1 MRKEKEFINFMK
13 DMLRVFNMPDTEAK
27 WKNVSKFQQ
36 VRCPRKGELEH
47 LTLMLIK
54 EFSGVNKSNMHRV
67 TSTNGIERLLMEHGM
82 HDRKTFLCTVIT
94 GLNLTDDSE
103 VRKIFRV
110 ISEVLVN
117 EKLDK
122 YIEDN
127 DNNFLCKCFVKLYYN
142 ALCAA
147 THPKESIRAI
157 NCLVDDWH
165 YYNFT
170 YDDFKH
176 MDDAGFLSTLFDIQC
191 NKSSLIYE
199 AAEYLYK
206 AGLIAHGTW
215 SSFNVL
221 LDSTS
226 KKVSKFL
233 NTHLK
238 GVCNGIA

>member
-1 MRKEKEFINFMK
+1 MRRDKEFINFMK
-13 DMLRVFNMPDTEAK
+13 DMFRVFNMPDTEAK
-27 WKNVSKFQQ
+27 WKNVSKLQQ
-36 VRCPRKGELEH
+36 VKYPGRGELEH
-47 LTLMLIK
+47 LALILMK
-54 EFSGVNKSNMHRV
+54 EFSGINKSNMQQLTSINGLERV
-67 TSTNGIERLLMEHGM
+67 LVEYGM
-82 HDRKTFLCTVIT
+82 HGRKTILSTVIT
-94 GLNLTDDSE
+94 GLNLADESE
-103 VRKIFRV
+103 LRKIFNTV
-110 ISEVLVN
+110 SEVLVN

-165 YYNFT
+165 HYNFT
-170 YDDFKH
+170 SDDFKH

-238 GVCNGIA
+238 EVCNGIA